1 MAVSAPSDPIL
12 LARRRAVSRARGRRR
27 LTLLACGIGLVGAV
41 AGYQALKASSVFAVR
56 SIVVHGG
63 SPALDAQVRA
73 AMAGQVSGRNLLAVN
88 TSPLENAL
96 LRMPYVKAVRVDRA
110 FPNTLAITVVP
121 EHPAMVAQSGGSAW
135 LIASDGR
142 VLAPARHPHHIPRA
156 ILPKNLTLTIGS
168 VAADHDLSVALR
180 ALRETAAFT
189 RQVGGLRRILSQPD
203 LPLTIVLRH
212 GLQVRLGTPDQLGLK
227 LQVAGRV
234 LGRMSSGERHSLAYV
249 DVSAPARPALSY
261 RR

>member
-1 MAVSAPSDPIL
+1 M
-12 LARRRAVSRARGRRR
+12 
-27 LTLLACGIGLVGAV
+27 ACGIGLVAAV
-41 AGYQALKASSVFAVR
+41 AGYQVLKRSSVFAVR

-88 TSPLENAL
+88 TSPLQDAL
-96 LRMPYVKAVRVDRA
+96 LHMPYVKAVRVDRA
-110 FPNTLAITVVP
+110 FPNTLAITVVA
-121 EHPAMVAQSGGSAW
+121 EHPAMVAQSGKSAW
-135 LIASDGR
+135 LVASDGR
-142 VLAPARHPHHIPRA
+142 VLAPARHPHHLPRV
-156 ILPKNLTLTIGS
+156 ILPKHTVLTIGS
-168 VAADHDLSVALR
+168 VAADHNLGVALR
-180 ALRETAAFT
+180 TLRQTAAFT
-189 RQVGGLRRILSQPD
+189 RDVGGLKQILSQPN

-234 LGRMSSGERHSLAYV
+234 LGRMTSGERHLLAYV

>member
-1 MAVSAPSDPIL
+1 M
-12 LARRRAVSRARGRRR
+12 
-27 LTLLACGIGLVGAV
+27 ACGVGLVAAI
-41 AGYQALKASSVFAVR
+41 AGYQVLKASSVFAVR

-73 AMAGQVSGRNLLAVN
+73 AMAGQVAGRNLLAVS

-110 FPNTLAITVVP
+110 FPNTLAISVVP
-121 EHPAMVAQSGGSAW
+121 EHPALVAQSGKSAW
-135 LIASDGR
+135 LVASDGR
-142 VLAPARHPHHIPRA
+142 VLGPARHPRHLPRA
-156 ILPKNLTLTIGS
+156 ILPNHVALTVGS
-168 VAADHDLSVALR
+168 VAGDLDLSVALR

-189 RQVGGLRRILSQPD
+189 RHVGGLKQILSQPN
-203 LPLTIVLRH
+203 LPLTIVLRR
-212 GLQVRLGTPDQLGLK
+212 GLQVRLGTPDQLGVK
-227 LQVAGRV
+227 LEVAGRV
-234 LGRMSSGERHSLAYV
+234 LGRMTSTERRSLAYV